1 MSLIGQWRTELE
13 TRTAA
18 GTLKVLFHY
27 GDRKERK
34 RRTASELRR
43 YDVSDA
49 PSDVPHCSILYSN
62 VMYTIN
68 FLLD

>member
-43 YDVSDA
+43 YDVSD
-49 PSDVPHCSILYSN
+49 VPYYSILCS
-62 VMYTIN
+62 VLCT
-68 FLLD
+68 L